1 LLERT
6 IFIVSL
12 VDLLVLPLLMDVL
25 SVDNLVFCQACLGHL
40 PVQRLG
46 CRVVSVVLVPGVLKG
61 GVLDHFGMVLRVELK
76 IRKLAV

>member
-6 IFIVSL
+6 TFIVSL
-12 VDLLVLPLLMDVL
+12 VDLLVLPLLVDVL
-25 SVDNLVFCQACLGHL
+25 SVDNLVFCQASLGHL

-46 CRVVSVVLVPGVLKG
+46 CRVVSVVLVPDVLKG

>member
-1 LLERT
+1 MLERT

-12 VDLLVLPLLMDVL
+12 VDLLVLPLLVDVL
-25 SVDNLVFCQACLGHL
+25 SVDNLVFCQASLGHL

-46 CRVVSVVLVPGVLKG
+46 CRVVSVVLVPDVLKG